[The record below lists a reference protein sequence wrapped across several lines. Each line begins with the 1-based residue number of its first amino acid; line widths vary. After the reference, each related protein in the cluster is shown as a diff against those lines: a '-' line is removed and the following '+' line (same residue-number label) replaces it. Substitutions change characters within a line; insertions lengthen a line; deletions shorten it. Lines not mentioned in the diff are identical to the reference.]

1 MRDKRSLENDR
12 RRASRNGRR
21 TSDPTPDS
29 VGTSVRTSAS
39 LVWELPDETRCWIM
53 RHRGRVIVHVSRGA
67 EDLRIEIFAN
77 DVEAKAGADAWLM
90 EYGAVE
96 AFA

>member
-1 MRDKRSLENDR
+1 MRDKRSPDNDR
-12 RRASRNGRR
+12 RRTSRNGRR
-21 TSDPTPDS
+21 TFDPTPES

-39 LVWELPDETRCWIM
+39 LVWELPDDTRCWIM

-67 EDLRIEIFAN
+67 EDLRIDIFA
-77 DVEAKAGADAWLM
+77 DEVAAKAGAQAWLM
-90 EYGAVE
+90 EFGAVE